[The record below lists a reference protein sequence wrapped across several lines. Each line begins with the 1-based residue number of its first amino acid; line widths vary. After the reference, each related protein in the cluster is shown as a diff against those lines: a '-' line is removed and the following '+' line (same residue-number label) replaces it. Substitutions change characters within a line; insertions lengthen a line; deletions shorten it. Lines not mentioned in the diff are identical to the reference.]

1 VTSTVA
7 LAWSGGDPPGGGL
20 RFVKAE
26 GLGNDFLVIDA
37 RHGDLQAL
45 AATLQPDAPRL
56 CDRRFGVGADGLL
69 LVGAGIGATSDA
81 TMLVIN
87 ADGSRPQMCGNGLRC
102 VALWLSRN
110 GASTSV
116 LVDTDAGPRHCHVVD
131 RVSSADVDVDMGAPQ
146 YDSSVVADRAHGRSF
161 ARVSMG
167 NPHAIAF
174 VEAGEDPEEL
184 ARRFGPGLERDPI
197 FPEGTNVEFA
207 RVEDGKVTLWVW
219 ERGCGITAACGT
231 GACATVAAAV
241 AQHLLRPGAPI
252 EVALPGGSLWITV
265 PRQADAGV
273 RMSGPARLVYSGV
286 WPA

>member
-1 VTSTVA
+1 VTTRVA
-7 LAWSGGDPPGGGL
+7 LAWSGEDPPGGGL

-26 GLGNDFLVIDA
+26 GLGNDFLIVDA
-37 RHGDLQAL
+37 RHRDLQAL
-45 AATLQPDAPRL
+45 AAVLQPEAPKL

-69 LVGAGIGATSDA
+69 LVGAGIGAASDA

-110 GASTSV
+110 GASTTV
-116 LVDTDAGPRHCHVVD
+116 LVDTDAGPRHCHVID
-131 RVSSADVDVDMGAPQ
+131 RVTSGDVDVDMGPARH
-146 YDSSVVADRAHGRSF
+146 DTAVVPDRGHGRSF

-184 ARRFGPGLERDPI
+184 ARRLGPGLEHDAI

-207 RVEDGKVTLWVW
+207 RVDDDKITLWVW

-231 GACATVAAAV
+231 GACATVAAAC
-241 AQHLLRPGAPI
+241 AQERLHPGAPI
-252 EVALPGGSLWITV
+252 EVVLPGGSLWITM
-265 PRQADAGV
+265 PIDAEAGV
-273 RMSGPARLVYSGV
+273 RMRGPARLVFSGV